1 MMSICG
7 NLDRFLPHSTL
18 RRVNPNATTKCR
30 ALAGIAGLL
39 QFTASTAVVAA
50 CLCTYTPATLVEV
63 IDGNTLILN
72 LNGEPTTVHL
82 AGIDTPK
89 LKPQS
94 TGAWCDVEGIKAR
107 EAMQYTST
115 LLNNAKEI
123 TLIEETSTDSGEM
136 VAVVYVDN
144 ISLGQEL
151 LYKYLAIE
159 NGEPVPWCN

>member
-1 MMSICG
+1 MSICG

-39 QFTASTAVVAA
+39 QFTVSTAVVAA

-63 IDGNTLILN
+63 LDASTMILN
-72 LNGEPTTVHL
+72 IKGEPTTVHL

-89 LKPQS
+89 LKPKS
-94 TGAWCDVEGIKAR
+94 TGTWCESEGTKALQ
-107 EAMQYTST
+107 AKQFASN
-115 LLNNAKEI
+115 LLLAASEI
-123 TLIEETSTDSGEM
+123 TLEEAQLTTAGEIT
-136 VAVVYVDN
+136 AVVYVDN

-159 NGEPVPWCN
+159 SGEPASWCD